1 MNKFNNAQPPAMLYR
16 VFLAVLSVLA
26 WFALAGQLYIIIAYR
41 TNSVGATVIQYF
53 SYYTILTNLLL
64 AWVCTKLFLKNED
77 SGNRQQVLTAILVYI
92 LTVGLTYNTILRS
105 IWEPKGLQLL
115 VDNLLHTIVPALYL
129 LFWILCVKKNE
140 LKWRDI
146 LPWLIYPFVYL
157 IYILIRGAISGVYP
171 YPFIDVVQIGYPR
184 ALINSVAVT
193 VVIVLLSV
201 FFVWVSRFFNRA

>member
-1 MNKFNNAQPPAMLYR
+1 MNKFIDFQNPAMLYKF
-16 VFLAVLSVLA
+16 FLGLLSVLA
-26 WFALAGQLYIIIAYR
+26 WFALAGQLYIIITYR

-77 SGNRQQVLTAILVYI
+77 SGNRQQILTAILVYI
-92 LTVGLTYNTILRS
+92 LTVGLTYNIILRS
-105 IWEPKGLQLL
+105 IWEPQGLQLI
-115 VDNLLHTIVPALYL
+115 VDNLLHTIVPAVYL
-129 LFWILCVKKNE
+129 LFWILCVKKND

-157 IYILIRGAISGVYP
+157 VYVLIRGAISGIYP
-171 YPFIDVVQIGYPR
+171 YPFIDVTHIGYPR

-193 VVIVLLSV
+193 GVILLLSL
-201 FFVWVSRFFNRA
+201 FFVWISRFFGRA